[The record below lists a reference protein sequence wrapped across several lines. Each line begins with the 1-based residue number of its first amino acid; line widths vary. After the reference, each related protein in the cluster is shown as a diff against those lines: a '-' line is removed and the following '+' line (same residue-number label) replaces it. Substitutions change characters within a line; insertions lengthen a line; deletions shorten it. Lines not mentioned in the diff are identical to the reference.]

1 MKIIIDK
8 NIPYVHGV
16 LEPWADVEYVEGGKI
31 NCESLEG
38 SDAMIIRTR
47 TRCNKKLLEN
57 TRIKFIGT
65 ATIGTDH
72 IDLEWCREQ
81 GIKYA
86 SAPGCNSGSVMQY
99 LASSLVKLTE
109 KYNIDPIS
117 TTIGIIGVGNVGS
130 KVAHMAKVLGFNVLL
145 NDPPRERLEG
155 SQDFISLDRLLHES
169 EIVSLHVPLTFE
181 GPDKTF
187 QLVDENF
194 LSKMRNKAILIN
206 TSRGQVV
213 NEIPLLAKL
222 KKYLVKAAVL
232 DVWRNEPDI
241 NTELLNTVD
250 IGTAHIAGYS
260 ADGKANGSKIIIR
273 QLAEYFDLPLKEWEP
288 ETLPDPDYPVIDLTD
303 SFGSDFDIISKA
315 IVHTYSIERDNS
327 MLKNNPF
334 LFENLRNEYPPRR
347 EYHAYMVKSDN
358 ELILNKLRTLGFR

>member
-16 LEPWADVEYVEGGKI
+16 LEPWADVEYVEGSKI
-31 NCESLEG
+31 NHDILG
-38 SDAMIIRTR
+38 SAEAMIIRTR
-47 TRCNKKLLEN
+47 TKCNKTLLGN
-57 TRIKFIGT
+57 TGIRFIGT

-81 GIKYA
+81 GIKCA

-99 LASSLVKLTE
+99 LASSLVYLTA
-109 KYNIDPIS
+109 KYNINPS
-117 TTIGIIGVGNVGS
+117 GTTIGIIGVGNVGS
-130 KVAHMAKVLGFNVLL
+130 KVARVAEVLGFKVLL

-155 SQDFISLDRLLHES
+155 KEGFISLDRLLYES
-169 EIVSLHVPLTFE
+169 DIVSLHVPLTFE
-181 GPDKTF
+181 GPDKTY

-194 LSKMRNKAILIN
+194 LSKMKNKAIFVN

-213 NEIPLLAKL
+213 NEKTLLEKL
-222 KKYLVKAAVL
+222 KKSIIKTAVL

-260 ADGKANGSKIIIR
+260 ADGKANGGKMIIR

-288 ETLPDPDYPVIDLTD
+288 ETLPEPDYPVIDLMGYD
-303 SFGSDFDIISKA
+303 GSDFDILSKA
-315 IVHTYSIERDNS
+315 ILHTYPIEEDS
-327 MLKNNPF
+327 DKLKKSPEQ
-334 LFENLRNEYPPRR
+334 FEKLRNEYQPRR
-347 EYHAYMVKSDN
+347 EFHAYKVKTNN
-358 ELILNKLRTLGFR
+358 ELILNKLRALGFR